1 MISQHIECKPANDN
15 YARLARYIA
24 DASHDGEKCLMTWC
38 AGTWAGDD
46 EYDLSITEVV
56 DTQALNTRTT
66 REKTYHLLISF
77 RPEDEAR
84 LTPEVLK
91 VIELRFA
98 DALGFGEHQRH
109 CGVHQ
114 NTNNLHMHVAYN
126 MIHPEKLTRHEPYRD
141 YALRDR
147 LCREIERDYGLTVD
161 NGRTAGRQGLSVGA
175 AKVEAMTGEQSFESY
190 ARSKA
195 TLLVA
200 AMETSRSWQD
210 VHAAFAQ
217 YGMAIRPK
225 GAGLIVANLHGKEQ
239 VKASSVARELSLKNL
254 TDLVGQ
260 FVPAENIQPGT
271 ERYSRQPVHEKTSGR
286 DKLYA
291 EYKAEHDARVAA
303 LDLAKAARDEKTAA
317 VKASWEARRSGLAG
331 IIAKCL
337 SSNLERRELLSI
349 RQEYD
354 TQRAQIFSGPT
365 TWTAFLKER
374 ARAGSETA
382 LSILRSKERQE
393 QEAQEK
399 SIDWEYERRLLE
411 QEEKILM
418 SGMSA
423 PAKRQLLSVT
433 KMERIIRGI
442 KYDISQVGVVMF
454 TLPDGSRIRDTGRNI
469 YFGRAAADIAK
480 QYARARWGN
489 NQVMLENEIRFLKR
503 SPEKTVGKGKDIER

>member
-200 AMETSRSWQD
+200 A
-210 VHAAFAQ
+210 
-217 YGMAIRPK
+217 
-225 GAGLIVANLHGKEQ
+225 L
-239 VKASSVARELSLKNL
+239 
-254 TDLVGQ
+254 
-260 FVPAENIQPGT
+260 
-271 ERYSRQPVHEKTSGR
+271 
-286 DKLYA
+286 
-291 EYKAEHDARVAA
+291 
-303 LDLAKAARDEKTAA
+303 
-317 VKASWEARRSGLAG
+317 
-331 IIAKCL
+331 
-337 SSNLERRELLSI
+337 
-349 RQEYD
+349 
-354 TQRAQIFSGPT
+354 
-365 TWTAFLKER
+365 
-374 ARAGSETA
+374 ETA
-382 LSILRSKERQE
+382 NYQI
-393 QEAQEK
+393 
-399 SIDWEYERRLLE
+399 
-411 QEEKILM
+411 
-418 SGMSA
+418 
-423 PAKRQLLSVT
+423 
-433 KMERIIRGI
+433 
-442 KYDISQVGVVMF
+442 
-454 TLPDGSRIRDTGRNI
+454 
-469 YFGRAAADIAK
+469 GRASC
-480 QYARARWGN
+480 R
-489 NQVMLENEIRFLKR
+489 
-503 SPEKTVGKGKDIER
+503 ERV

>member
-1 MISQHIECKPANDN
+1 MP
-15 YARLARYIA
+15 
-24 DASHDGEKCLMTWC
+24 GE
-38 AGTWAGDD
+38 
-46 EYDLSITEVV
+46 
-56 DTQALNTRTT
+56 
-66 REKTYHLLISF
+66 
-77 RPEDEAR
+77 
-84 LTPEVLK
+84 
-91 VIELRFA
+91 
-98 DALGFGEHQRH
+98 
-109 CGVHQ
+109 
-114 NTNNLHMHVAYN
+114 
-126 MIHPEKLTRHEPYRD
+126 
-141 YALRDR
+141 
-147 LCREIERDYGLTVD
+147 
-161 NGRTAGRQGLSVGA
+161 
-175 AKVEAMTGEQSFESY
+175 
-190 ARSKA
+190 
-195 TLLVA
+195 
-200 AMETSRSWQD
+200 
-210 VHAAFAQ
+210 
-217 YGMAIRPK
+217 
-225 GAGLIVANLHGKEQ
+225 
-239 VKASSVARELSLKNL
+239 
-254 TDLVGQ
+254 
-260 FVPAENIQPGT
+260 
-271 ERYSRQPVHEKTSGR
+271 ERYRRQPVHEKTSGR

-354 TQRAQIFSGPT
+354 AQRAQIFSDPT

-469 YFGRAAADIAK
+469 YFGSAAADIAK

-489 NQVMLENEIRFLKR
+489 NQVMLENEIRFVKR
-503 SPEKTVGKGKDIER
+503 SPEKTVGKGKDWQQSHCRRNAA